1 MRDSNI
7 LKASIFKFLETEYS
21 AGNTKL
27 RNGKITVEE
36 FLQLIVDG
44 LLVAEDR
51 KNNGDWLGK
60 CFEPS
65 ESTDSRIKIG
75 DYAKI
80 LVQKDGEQGKDR
92 EFIDFSE
99 KFVSANGLSEKLLRG
114 PKEGY
119 QHYVK
124 RVKSYIKQKDVDWAY
139 ELIARLRKDKVGNSA
154 NFKFLNKII
163 VSGLE

>member
-1 MRDSNI
+1 M
-7 LKASIFKFLETEYS
+7 
-21 AGNTKL
+21 
-27 RNGKITVEE
+27 
-36 FLQLIVDG
+36 
-44 LLVAEDR
+44 
-51 KNNGDWLGK
+51 
-60 CFEPS
+60 
-65 ESTDSRIKIG
+65 
-75 DYAKI
+75 
-80 LVQKDGEQGKDR
+80 VQKDGEQGKDR